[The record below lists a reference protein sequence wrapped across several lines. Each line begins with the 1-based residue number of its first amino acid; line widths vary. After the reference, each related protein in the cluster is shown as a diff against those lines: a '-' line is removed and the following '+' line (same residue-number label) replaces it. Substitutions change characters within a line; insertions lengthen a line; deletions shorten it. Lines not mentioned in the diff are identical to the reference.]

1 MIGRTPR
8 TFLGAIA
15 LSLLTS
21 TAFAHDSWISRG
33 GFRGPENGEWC
44 CGAQDCFVVPA
55 ASVKTGHA
63 GFELYGAAEVV
74 PYKEA
79 LPSVDGQYWRCHRP
93 NGTRRCFFAPVTA
106 F

>member
-1 MIGRTPR
+1 MRTMLR
-8 TFLGAIA
+8 TVLIVAA
-15 LSLLTS
+15 SLLVTS
-21 TAFAHDSWISRG
+21 KAFGHDSWISRG
-33 GFRGPENGEWC
+33 GFRGPQNGEWC

-55 ASVKTGHA
+55 PSVKPGNT

-74 PYKEA
+74 PYKEV
-79 LPSVDGQYWRCHRP
+79 LPSVDGQYWRCQRP

>member
-1 MIGRTPR
+1 MIGRTSR
-8 TFLGAIA
+8 TILGAVA
-15 LSLLTS
+15 LTFFTS

-33 GFRGPENGEWC
+33 GFRGPQNGEWC
-44 CGAQDCFVVPA
+44 CGASDCFVVPSS
-55 ASVKTGHA
+55 SVKTGEG
-63 GFELYGAAEVV
+63 GFELYNATEVV

-93 NGTRRCFFAPVTA
+93 NGTRRCFFAPITA